1 MASDLDKGIELH
13 YDLQG
18 GEVEVQCHPGEIQ
31 QVLENLLTNAV
42 GVLGDGGSIEV
53 STRSLRGGVRVAMA
67 DTGPGFA
74 TDLSEKLFAPF
85 FSTKTS
91 GSGLGL
97 TICAQIIKAHGG
109 VIEGVNRPGGG
120 AEFSFILPLPR
131 NGAEK

>member
-1 MASDLDKGIELH
+1 M
-13 YDLQG
+13 
-18 GEVEVQCHPGEIQ
+18 QCHPGEIQ
-31 QVLENLLTNAV
+31 QVLENLLANAV
-42 GVLGDGGSIEV
+42 GVLVDGGSIEV

-74 TDLSEKLFAPF
+74 ADLSEKLFAPF

-109 VIEGVNRPGGG
+109 VIEGENRPVGG

-131 NGAEK
+131 NGAEE